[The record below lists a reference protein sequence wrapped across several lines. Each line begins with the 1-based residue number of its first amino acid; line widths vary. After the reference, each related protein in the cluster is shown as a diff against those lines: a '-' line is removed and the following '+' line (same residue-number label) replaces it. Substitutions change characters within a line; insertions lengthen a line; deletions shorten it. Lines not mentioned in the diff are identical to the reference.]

1 MALFGFLQAGI
12 LPYDVGGGAETFH
25 ILAET
30 GDNLAAENSDLL
42 TQE

>member
-1 MALFGFLQAGI
+1 MSLLLLGVSN
-12 LPYDVGGGAETFH
+12 DVTGAPSTYR

-42 TQE
+42 IQE